1 MKIIWQLNSDNPDN
15 GVNFNTIS
23 QWWSSLKDKEITFA
37 QRLIPDSNNIDDLSW
52 ESQRF
57 DEQFKILTPEVRGI
71 TLYWSK
77 LTTKDQH
84 NLTPRRLELDLDQEA
99 LYIYPQS
106 QPTVVIRVN
115 LPLVKYNVIELNNP
129 QISSNSVGKNCL
141 LVLRDKQEQLEVKVN
156 LPPEKQLY
164 LLSVLAKNLKLNA
177 KLNLTPDTLTQLL
190 DSLSNQV

>member
-1 MKIIWQLNSDNPDN
+1 MKIIWQQNSDNPDN
-15 GVNFNTIS
+15 GANFSSIC
-23 QWWSSLKDKEITFA
+23 QWWSSLNDKEVTLA
-37 QRLIPDSNNIDDLSW
+37 QRLIPDSQNIAQISW
-52 ESQRF
+52 ENQRF
-57 DEQFKILTPEVRGI
+57 DEQFKIVAPEIRGI

-106 QPTVVIRVN
+106 QPSVVIRVN
-115 LPLVKYNVIELNNP
+115 LPLIKYNVIELNNP
-129 QISSNSVGKNCL
+129 QISSNSVGKNSL

-156 LPPEKQLY
+156 LSPEKQLY